1 MLAIVTRSAYNC
13 KQMADVTNTVETP
26 PGYPSD
32 LEASLTLAD
41 GRVVAVRPILPSDYD
56 QLVEAIHTADQE
68 TLLLRFFTTAPNLTE
83 ARIHHLAEVDYET
96 RLALVAFDD
105 DERGI
110 AVARYEGRPGA
121 ETAEVAV
128 TVDPEW
134 RRVGLATSLLERLE
148 PAAIARGIT
157 RFEALYLPQNRV
169 IADIFEN
176 LGYSPQTIEEG
187 IARVEKKL
195 V

>member
-1 MLAIVTRSAYNC
+1 MS
-13 KQMADVTNTVETP
+13 NTAELP

-32 LEASLTLAD
+32 LEESLTLAD
-41 GRVVAVRPILPSDYD
+41 GRVVSVRPILPSDFE
-56 QLVEAIHTADQE
+56 QLVEAIDTADQE

-83 ARIHHLAEVDYET
+83 SRIHYLTEVDYES
-96 RLALVAFDD
+96 RLALVALDD

-110 AVARYEGRPGA
+110 AVARYEGRAGI

-128 TVDPEW
+128 TVDPKW

-148 PAAIARGIT
+148 PAAVARGIT
-157 RFEALYLPQNRV
+157 RFEAVYLPQNRIV
-169 IADIFEN
+169 ADIFED
-176 LGYSPQTIEEG
+176 LGYSPQTIDEG